1 MTRLSQLS
9 SPLLLGFEEME
20 RVLER
25 ITKSSGDGFPPYN
38 IERVCCQ
45 DDGLPKMRITLAVA
59 GFEEHDLDIIV
70 EGNQLLIT
78 GHKKQEE
85 EKDYLHKGIAFRQ
98 FKKSFV
104 LADGIEVTDANLQ
117 NGLLSIDL
125 YKPQVETKA
134 LKIKINT

>member
-25 ITKSSGDGFPPYN
+25 ISKSSGDGFPPYN
-38 IERVCCQ
+38 IERIYCNENE
-45 DDGLPKMRITLAVA
+45 LPKLRITLAVA
-59 GFEEHDLDIIV
+59 GFEEQDLEIIV
-70 EGNQLLIT
+70 ERNQLLIT
-78 GHKKQEE
+78 GHKKQEA

-104 LADGIEVTDANLQ
+104 LADGIEVTEANLQ

-125 YKPQVETKA
+125 YKPEIETKA